1 MGLPKQHVTQRLPV
15 RPKLPPFGIFFNR
28 KISGSTL
35 CSPAYTTTHWCA
47 YPLVLA
53 KPSLLQLSCTT
64 SIAGILRFE
73 NKLCMLAKKFKD
85 PRLNTDC
92 WYFLQGKIVFMA
104 PTKPL
109 VAQQIQA
116 CYKIMGIPQV
126 FEATAQYRH
135 DM

>member
-73 NKLCMLAKKFKD
+73 NKLCMLAKKFKN

-92 WYFLQGKIVFMA
+92 WYFLLGKNCFHGSNQTTGSSADTSVLQDHGN
-104 PTKPL
+104 PT
-109 VAQQIQA
+109 
-116 CYKIMGIPQV
+116 G
-126 FEATAQYRH
+126 
-135 DM
+135 D